1 MNIFKKMFTLILNKL
16 DELKQRNIINTS
28 VKNFIVEPPSN
39 RIHGDIYTNV
49 AMVIAKCDRKNP
61 ITIAEILA
69 KEFEL
74 FDEVS
79 RVEVAAPGFIN
90 MHLKIGVW
98 HDMLQQINEQ
108 KTKFGNLSVGNN
120 QPVNIEFVSANP
132 TGPLHIGHAR
142 GAVFGDVLANLLKK
156 VGYKVIKEYYIN
168 DAGAQV
174 DTLVQS
180 VYLRY
185 REALGEKITIEK
197 GLYPGEYLK
206 PIGEGLV
213 QKYGKELLDNQNNQ
227 VIRDY
232 ALNSILQMIK
242 EDLSLLKVEHDIFT
256 SEYELQKSGRIEESI
271 KILSDK
277 GLVYEGYL
285 EKPKGKESENWTAR
299 KQMLFRS
306 TQFGDD
312 VDRALKKE
320 DESWTY
326 FASDIAYHYDKISRG
341 FNYMVIGLGSDHSG
355 YIKRLKAIVSALSDE
370 KAKIEIKLHN
380 IVNFLE
386 DGKSVKMSKRSGN
399 FLTAR
404 DVIEEVGS
412 DITRFIMLTRK
423 NDMVLDFDFAKVKE
437 KSTDNPVFYVQ
448 YAHARAHSLMRNAPK
463 TLPNADPSLLV
474 SDGEL
479 FLIKTLA
486 KWPSIIEISAR
497 LCEPHRI
504 TFYLLEVAEAFHVL
518 WGYGKSD
525 LNMRFILEDNLNLTA
540 ARMFLVQAVAHI
552 ISSGLSILNIEPLE
566 EMV

>member
-1 MNIFKKMFTLILNKL
+1 MNIFKKTFTLILNKL

-28 VKNFIVEPPSN
+28 VTNFIVEPPNN

-49 AMVIAKCDRKNP
+49 AMVIAKCERKNP

-90 MHLKIGVW
+90 MHLKMGVW
-98 HDMLQQINEQ
+98 HDILQQINEQ
-108 KTKFGNLSVGNN
+108 KAEFGNLSIGNN

-142 GAVFGDVLANLLKK
+142 GAVFGDALANLLKK

-213 QKYGKELLDNQNNQ
+213 KEYGKEFLDDQNNQ

-232 ALNSILQMIK
+232 ALSSILQMIK
-242 EDLSLLKVEHDIFT
+242 EDLSLLKVEHDVFT
-256 SEYELQKSGRIEESI
+256 SEYELQKSGKIEESI

-277 GLVYEGYL
+277 GLVYDGYL

-341 FNYMVIGLGSDHSG
+341 FDYMIVGLGSDHSG
-355 YIKRLKAIVSALSDE
+355 YIKRLKAIVSALSGK
-370 KAKIEIKLHN
+370 KANIEIKLHN

-386 DGKSVKMSKRSGN
+386 NGKPVKMSKRSGN

-404 DVIEEVGS
+404 DVVEEVGS
-412 DITRFIMLTRK
+412 DVTRFIMLTRK
-423 NDMVLDFDFAKVKE
+423 NDMILDFDFAKVKE
-437 KSTDNPVFYVQ
+437 KSKDNPVYYVQ

-486 KWPSIIEISAR
+486 KWLSVIEISAR

-518 WGYGKSD
+518 WGYGKSN

-552 ISSGLSILNIEPLE
+552 ISSGLSILNIQPLE

>member
-1 MNIFKKMFTLILNKL
+1 MNIFKKTFTLILNKL
-16 DELKQRNIINTS
+16 DELKQRNVVNTS
-28 VKNFIVEPPSN
+28 VTSFIVEPPNN
-39 RIHGDIYTNV
+39 RLHGDIYTNV
-49 AMVIAKCDRKNP
+49 AMVIAKCEGKNP

-90 MHLKIGVW
+90 MHLKMGIW
-98 HDMLQQINEQ
+98 YDILRQINEQ
-108 KTKFGNLSVGNN
+108 KAEFGNLSIGNN

-142 GAVFGDVLANLLKK
+142 GAVFGDVLVNLLKK

-213 QKYGKELLDNQNNQ
+213 KEYGKELLNDQNNQ

-232 ALNSILQMIK
+232 ALKSILQMIK
-242 EDLSLLKVEHDIFT
+242 EDLSLLKVEHEVFT
-256 SEYELQKSGRIEESI
+256 SEHELQKSGKIEESI

-285 EKPKGKESENWTAR
+285 EKPKGKEIENWTAR

-320 DESWTY
+320 DERWTY

-341 FNYMVIGLGSDHSG
+341 FNYMVVGLGTDHSG
-355 YIKRLKAIVSALSDE
+355 YIKRLKAIVSALSDG
-370 KAKIEIKLHN
+370 KANIEIKLHN

-386 DGKSVKMSKRSGN
+386 NGKSIKMSKRSGN

-404 DVIEEVGS
+404 DVVEEVGS

-423 NDMVLDFDFAKVKE
+423 NDMILDFDFAKVKE
-437 KSTDNPVFYVQ
+437 KSTDNPIFYVQ

-463 TLPNADPSLLV
+463 TLANANPSLLV

-479 FLIKTLA
+479 FLIKILA

-518 WGYGKSD
+518 WGYGKSA
-525 LNMRFILEDNLNLTA
+525 LNMRFILEDNLSLTA

-552 ISSGLSILNIEPLE
+552 ISSGLSILNIQPLK